1 MLKSLVGGHD
11 DFVTSVCFSL
21 HDPNVV
27 ASASTDKSI
36 IVWDVKRGKP
46 IYVFNDHSDEV
57 HSLSWSPTAEGLLA
71 SGSHDHS
78 VMVFDAGLED
88 GGGELYKKLDGH
100 ATEVSEGV
108 SDLFT

>member
-1 MLKSLVGGHD
+1 MGGHD